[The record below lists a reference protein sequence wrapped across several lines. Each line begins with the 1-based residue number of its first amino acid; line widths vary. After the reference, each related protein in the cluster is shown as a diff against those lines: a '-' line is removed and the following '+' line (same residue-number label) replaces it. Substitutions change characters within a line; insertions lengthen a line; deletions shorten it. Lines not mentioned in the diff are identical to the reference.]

1 MRWMLSVGMVRWCR
15 IHPDLK
21 ENLSGG
27 VGLVRWCRFG
37 MWDEAWDFLNR
48 NRRVRVRVGGPTEQ
62 ECNLALAPRPVRF
75 CRNRT
80 VNRPVLRS

>member
-1 MRWMLSVGMVRWCR
+1 MRWMLS
-15 IHPDLK
+15 
-21 ENLSGG
+21 

-62 ECNLALAPRPVRF
+62 ECNLMGLDSL
-75 CRNRT
+75 T
-80 VNRPVLRS
+80 